1 MKTLLKV
8 LLLIIFF
15 PTFTFAVS
23 SYWDTMTWD
32 QDNWEDSVGDV
43 NGDAVVDLKD
53 AVMAL
58 QVLSG
63 ITPQDTIFSAA
74 DIDGDKKIGMAEAIY
89 AIQKAAGINIK
100 SE

>member
-1 MKTLLKV
+1 M
-8 LLLIIFF
+8 
-15 PTFTFAVS
+15 
-23 SYWDTMTWD
+23 
-32 QDNWEDSVGDV
+32 GDV